1 MPANRRPMPSSKSR
15 RRRRRRPPLLRWFA
29 LATVLIVGLLYYRP
43 LKSYIETRSALEERA
58 AEVRSLRSERNGL
71 ARRLTE
77 SDTPEALARRA
88 RRLGL
93 VRPGERLFIVKGIDE
108 WRARA
113 KTSAAS
119 GDDPIAAADR

>member
-1 MPANRRPMPSSKSR
+1 MPANRRPMPPSKSR
-15 RRRRRRPPLLRWFA
+15 RSRRRRPPLLRWFA

-58 AEVRSLRSERNGL
+58 AEVRSLRSERNEL
-71 ARRLTE
+71 ARRLAE

-113 KTSAAS
+113 KTSAAH